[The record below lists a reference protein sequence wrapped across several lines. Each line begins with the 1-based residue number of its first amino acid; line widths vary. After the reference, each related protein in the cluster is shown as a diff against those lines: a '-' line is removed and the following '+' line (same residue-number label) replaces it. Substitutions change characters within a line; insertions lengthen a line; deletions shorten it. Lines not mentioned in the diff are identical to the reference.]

1 MRKQEEY
8 KLTETGK
15 IPIEW
20 ELLRLDALLSL
31 EYGKGLPERARL
43 EGIYPVIG
51 SAGIVGYHHKALVK
65 GPGLVIGRKGT
76 IGAIS
81 RIKSDFWPIDTTYY
95 VKTLVKDIDLKWLF
109 YALIK
114 LNLPKLNL
122 SDVVPGLKR
131 ELVHS
136 LKLPIPPFP
145 EQQKIAEI
153 LMTVDEAI
161 EKVDEA
167 IKKTQRMKKGLM
179 QELLTQGI
187 GHKEFKDTEIGTIPK
202 EWELL
207 KLTDLAEKDNNIV
220 AGPFG
225 SNLKVCDYRQEGAPI
240 IRLQNIERNQF
251 IKKDIKYISPEKSK
265 ELSYH
270 SFRAGDIVL
279 AKLGDPIGKACIVPD
294 FLKEGIV
301 VADVVRIRVSPEKA
315 IKYFV
320 EYILNSSICVYQLK
334 KETIGSTRPRVNI
347 CQVRNLKLP
356 LPPLS
361 EQQKI
366 AEILSTVDS
375 RLEMLRKRKG
385 KIERIKKGLMNDL
398 LTGRKR
404 VKLDS

>member
-1 MRKQEEY
+1 MRKQKEY

-15 IPIEW
+15 IPKEW
-20 ELLRLDALLSL
+20 ELSRLDTLLSL
-31 EYGKGLPERARL
+31 EYGKGLPERERT
-43 EGIYPVIG
+43 GGRYPVIG
-51 SAGIVGYHHKALVK
+51 SSGIVGYHNQSKVI
-65 GPGLVIGRKGT
+65 GPGIIIGRKGS
-76 IGAIS
+76 IGAITL
-81 RIKSDFWPIDTTYY
+81 IKSDFWPIDTTYY

-136 LKLPIPPFP
+136 LKLPLPPLP

-153 LMTVDEAI
+153 LLTVDQAI

-179 QELLTQGI
+179 QELLTKGI
-187 GHKEFKDTEIGTIPK
+187 GHKEFKDTEIGRIPK
-202 EWELL
+202 EWELEFL
-207 KLTDLAEKDNNIV
+207 SNIAYLERGKFAHRPRNDPKFFRGKYPFIQTGDISEANGIIKNFSQTLNEEGIRISKLFRRGTIVISIAGNIGDV
-220 AGPFG
+220 GILGFDSYFPDSIVG
-225 SNLKVCDYRQEGAPI
+225 
-240 IRLQNIERNQF
+240 
-251 IKKDIKYISPEKSK
+251 ISPDKKKINNYFLMYLMNKLKS
-265 ELSYH
+265 E
-270 SFRAGDIVL
+270 
-279 AKLGDPIGKACIVPD
+279 
-294 FLKEGIV
+294 
-301 VADVVRIRVSPEKA
+301 
-315 IKYFV
+315 
-320 EYILNSSICVYQLK
+320 LNSMAPRSTQKNINLEILK
-334 KETIGSTRPRVNI
+334 KIKVPFPS
-347 CQVRNLKLP
+347 
-356 LPPLS
+356 LS